1 MARPLYRSFGIA
13 LVLAATAAGLAC
25 NEDAAGPAADDIAP
39 AAAQI
44 PVGPQ
49 VVTGEIGPGA
59 LYGLYLPA
67 NWNGDLVVYA
77 HGYDTQHALPD
88 YNAAL
93 RDGLLSRGFAV
104 AWSSYSQTGMAIEDG
119 VIRTRQ
125 VQSLFTSKF
134 TRPEHTYLMG
144 ASMGAAVAME
154 LAQTNPQRFDGV
166 LSECGLIGGVRFGV
180 DYFFNVRVL
189 FDYFYPGVIP
199 GTAVEPVPGLN
210 FMGEVAPAITAA
222 ILTNPEGAMELA
234 EVDQIAIQYNDRDE
248 LIQSIIFPLMFNTAD
263 WYTGDIAARAH
274 GQFFD
279 NSDVLYTGSSDDDA
293 LNAGV
298 ARFTADR
305 NALNALERWYTPAG
319 DLKLPVLT
327 IHTSRDPI
335 VPMQHEALFSGIVAS
350 EGASDFLVQRTMDR
364 FGHCAFT
371 TAEELTAVTD
381 LATWVRTGVR
391 PLS

>member
-1 MARPLYRSFGIA
+1 
-13 LVLAATAAGLAC
+13 
-25 NEDAAGPAADDIAP
+25 
-39 AAAQI
+39 
-44 PVGPQ
+44 

-93 RDGLLSRGFAV
+93 RDGLLSLGFAV

-144 ASMGAAVAME
+144 MSMGGAVAME

-199 GTAVEPVPGLN
+199 GTAVEYVPGLD
-210 FMGEVAPAITAA
+210 FFGEVAPAITAA
-222 ILTNPEGAMELA
+222 ITANPAGAMELA
-234 EVDQIAIQYNDRDE
+234 AVDQIAIQYNDRDE

-279 NSDVLYTGSSDDDA
+279 NSGVLYTGSSDDAA

-298 ARFTADR
+298 ARFIGDR
-305 NALNALERWYTPAG
+305 NALNALERWYTPSG

-335 VPMQHEALFSGIVAS
+335 VPMQHEALFAEIVAS
-350 EGASDFLVQRTMDR
+350 KGASDFLVQQTKNA

-371 TAEELTAVTD
+371 TEEELTAVTD
-381 LATWVRTGVR
+381 LATWVKTGVR
-391 PLS
+391 PGS